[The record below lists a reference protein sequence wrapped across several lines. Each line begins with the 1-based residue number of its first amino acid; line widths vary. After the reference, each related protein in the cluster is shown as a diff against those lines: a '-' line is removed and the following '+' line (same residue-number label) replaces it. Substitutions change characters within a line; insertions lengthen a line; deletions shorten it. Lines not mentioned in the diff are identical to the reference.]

1 MLNSLTHFLASQPP
15 GQTVFL
21 VAFVP
26 GFGLTLAGFAIRH
39 AMDVGSAKAWRR

>member
-21 VAFVP
+21 LAVVP
-26 GFGLTLAGFAIRH
+26 GVTMLLAGFAIRH
-39 AMDVGSAKAWRR
+39 ALDVASAKAWGR